1 MNSAMERETRT
12 RVREALRIIERD
24 LALKQEPEEKHK
36 NLNTKYRDWKT
47 KPAKHFCARSDKVF
61 ENLLKFYS
69 CENIAAMNVD
79 ELSSAVAAATTP
91 ELSREDFDRMR
102 AFVEAIANKKN
113 NSGSSITVEFQR
125 LVNKKM
131 YPTYYT
137 TIKEPVALS
146 TINGKINKKSY
157 NSYEEFIRD
166 FALIA
171 HNAQTFNEPG
181 TEIFDDALA
190 LLDAL
195 KAELQKWVDA
205 GTITAAEATLP
216 EFGTYSSSSEDE
228 DDDDDDEDGLKS
240 SQSGA
245 KVSAGQDSQKKSVRP
260 PKLLTPME
268 GRIHNM
274 LKSIQKAKTD
284 DGQSKITDFMKLPDK
299 SEYPSYYQEIKQP
312 VALDIIKRKAKR
324 KLYRSVDEA
333 LADVELMFDNAMQYN
348 EESSAIWTYAS
359 TLREEAKASAE
370 FEKKKPDSDFVD
382 DLGKIPLSQI
392 LHNGEVWKIGDWVH
406 IANANDANK
415 PIVAQIFRTYQD
427 RNGQHWINACWYY
440 RPEQTVHQ
448 FERHFWENEV
458 LKSGLYVDHKID
470 EVKERCFVMFHTRYF
485 KGRPVEYPD
494 LKHVYVCEARYN
506 EDKAEINKIK
516 TWTSCIPDEVREK
529 DYMMDFFEV
538 PRLTKKFPSPI
549 KHLLREDAME
559 DDPLPKPTWGQPNC
573 PPIVGAVH
581 CRPPPPNQSPPP
593 SPTPPPATQATIE
606 SARRPATERAVRDH
620 SDTGLQNPY
629 ARAAPSPMPMST
641 GNHAT
646 LGQNYLHSLPSMSPA
661 PLVHQNS
668 YGSQGSASHSAV
680 PQSYQQGSTFN
691 QYSAMS
697 PGGTSQPANHTMNYD
712 SMRPQSGTYRPGTQG
727 ASFGG
732 SSNVYNPPRQSET
745 YTLHDD
751 ANATIPADIRNQF
764 PCDDEG
770 RVLFFS
776 KPPFVPAVEDEPEL
790 QTLTLH
796 EMAELIRARNRK
808 EDEGAR
814 KLKENGLPR
823 FNAAR
828 LAQLH
833 QIFVQNGGVKMPTAE
848 LSKEYQDQV
857 SAKIGIYRLGNT
869 NFIQDSAAAFR
880 KLGKHYEQGDLDAE
894 TLKNHKE
901 QFNKQFVEGMSKQI
915 DEDYRGWFGD
925 QGPAMRAFRDAQI
938 AYRQAV
944 AQDKKRRHEEFEEDA
959 AERKK
964 VRIWGYRTDGTPFGD
979 APPRRNA

>member
-1 MNSAMERETRT
+1 MDTLKESEIHK
-12 RVREALRIIERD
+12 RVREALRLIERD
-24 LALKQEPEEKHK
+24 LVLRTEPEEKHK
-36 NLNTKYRDWKT
+36 ALRNKYRDWKT
-47 KPAKHFCARSDKVF
+47 KPAEHFYARSDQVF
-61 ENLLKFYS
+61 EKLRKSYS
-69 CENIAAMNVD
+69 RTEIAAMD
-79 ELSSAVAAATTP
+79 DQELSSAVAGADP
-91 ELSREDFDRMR
+91 QVLSREDFDRMR
-102 AFVEAIANKKN
+102 DFVDAINAKKN
-113 NSGSSITVEFQR
+113 DEGEFITIEFQR
-125 LVNKKM
+125 LVNKKT

-137 TIKEPVALS
+137 TIKEPVAIS
-146 TINGKINKKSY
+146 TINGKIAKKSY
-157 NSYEEFIRD
+157 NSYEQFIRD
-166 FALIA
+166 FALMA
-171 HNAQTFNEPG
+171 HNAKLFNEPDAG
-181 TEIFDDALA
+181 IIDDTLA
-190 LLDAL
+190 LLAAL
-195 KAELQKWVDA
+195 KEELQKWVDA
-205 GTITAAEATLP
+205 GIITAEQAVLP
-216 EFGTYSSSSEDE
+216 DFGTYSSSSEDE
-228 DDDDDDEDGLKS
+228 DDDDDDEEGLKS

-274 LKSIQKAKTD
+274 LKSIQKAKTE
-284 DGQSKITDFMKLPDK
+284 DGQPKITDFMKLPDK
-299 SEYPSYYQEIKQP
+299 TEYPSYYQEIKQP
-312 VALDIIKRKAKR
+312 VALDMIKRKAKR
-324 KLYRSVDEA
+324 KQYHSVDEA
-333 LADVELMFDNAMQYN
+333 LADVELMFNNAMQYN
-348 EESSAIWTYAS
+348 EEGSAIWTYAS
-359 TLREEAKASAE
+359 TLRAEAKTSAE
-370 FEKKKPDSDFVD
+370 SEKKKPDSDFVD

-485 KGRPVEYPD
+485 KGRPADYPD

-516 TWTSCIPDEVREK
+516 TWTSCVPDEVREK
-529 DYMMDFFEV
+529 DYVMNLFEV
-538 PRLTKKFPSPI
+538 PRSMKKFPSPI

-581 CRPPPPNQSPPP
+581 RRPPPPNQSPPP

-629 ARAAPSPMPMST
+629 ARAAPSPMPLSA

-691 QYSAMS
+691 QYTAMS
-697 PGGTSQPANHTMNYD
+697 PGAIAQPAMNYD
-712 SMRPQSGTYRPGTQG
+712 SMRPQSGTYRPSTQG
-727 ASFGG
+727 ASFSG

-745 YTLHDD
+745 FTLHDD
-751 ANATIPADIRNQF
+751 IDATIPADIRNSF

-776 KPPFVPAVEDEPEL
+776 KPPFVTADEDELEL
-790 QTLTLH
+790 PARTLH
-796 EMAELIRARNRK
+796 EEAEMIRARKRK
-808 EDEGAR
+808 EAEDAR
-814 KLKENGLPR
+814 KLKQDGLPK
-823 FNAAR
+823 FDAAR
-828 LAQLH
+828 LAQL
-833 QIFVQNGGVKMPTAE
+833 QQVLQQSGGRQMPSPE
-848 LSKEYQDQV
+848 LSKEYQSQI
-857 SAKIGIYRLGNT
+857 SAKIALHKQT
-869 NFIQDSAAAFR
+869 NPNYLKDAAVTLR
-880 KLGKHYEQGDLDAE
+880 KQVERRRELEAQAEQ
-894 TLKNHKE
+894 LKNFQE
-901 QFNKQFVEGMSKQI
+901 RFNKSFVDGMNKQI
-915 DEDYRGWFGD
+915 DEDFKGWFGD
-925 QGPAMRAFRDAQI
+925 KGPDMRALSDAQV

-944 AQDKKRRHEEFEEDA
+944 VNDKKRRHEEY
-959 AERKK
+959 KK
-964 VRIWGYRTDGTPFGD
+964 ENAKQNKVPIWGYRTDGTPFGD